1 MAIIPIAT
9 RWNYETEQLDA
20 VLSPED
26 YQKVKDG
33 YGCSV
38 CLADYNGIWQA
49 TCPTCGNRT
58 PSSSTCIR
66 TTLRSR
72 SPGVTTDCRA
82 EVGLRHSTS

>member
-1 MAIIPIAT
+1 MGVCAVTIIPIAT
-9 RWNYETEQLDA
+9 RWNYDTEQLDA

-26 YQKVKDG
+26 YEKVRQG

-58 PSSSTCIR
+58 PQFFD
-66 TTLRSR
+66 LH
-72 SPGVTTDCRA
+72 PND
-82 EVGLRHSTS
+82 TSFAITKRNG

>member
-1 MAIIPIAT
+1 MTIIPIAT
-9 RWNYETEQLDA
+9 RWNYETDQMDA

-58 PSSSTCIR
+58 LQFFDLHPN
-66 TTLRSR
+66 
-72 SPGVTTDCRA
+72 D
-82 EVGLRHSTS
+82 TSFVITRRND